1 MKTKFLIF
9 TILLVLLCSPANSQS
24 FCQNTKANST
34 AGNLERYVYKK
45 YVSEKGKEKEL
56 NIGLVR
62 PIDNLP
68 NKKRPLIIGVHSG
81 GFVNF
86 CPFEPCYVKHSE
98 NVLIPNFTPQ
108 GYITAAVQYRLTS
121 PLDFKFPKIKDEKLK
136 ETQYK
141 ATQDVREAIKFIF
154 ENAEK
159 YDVDTENVF
168 LFGTSAGAITAL
180 HAAFLDNE
188 EVPKDLLDK
197 YGPLAKREKI
207 KGVISLSGAIYDLS
221 YLDGGDKVPMMIV
234 HGTEDGIVPIDK
246 GFYLGMKHL
255 TPVFG
260 GRAILDE
267 ARKKGIEAKGF
278 FYDFG
283 HDYPSRF
290 LKDIFKNAN
299 DFIRSNLNCA
309 DHFQGIENS
318 LLWTK
323 EQ

>member
-1 MKTKFLIF
+1 M
-9 TILLVLLCSPANSQS
+9 LLFCVNLQAYSLT

-34 AGNLERYVYKK
+34 AGKLEKYVYKQ

-56 NIGLVR
+56 YIGLVR
-62 PIDNLP
+62 PVDNLP
-68 NKKRPLIIGVHSG
+68 DKKRPLIIGVHSG
-81 GFVNF
+81 GFINF

-98 NVLIPNFTPQ
+98 NVLTPNFTPQ
-108 GYITAAVQYRLTS
+108 GFITAAVQYRLTA
-121 PLDFKFPKIKDEKLK
+121 PLDFKPPRINDEKLK

-168 LFGTSAGAITAL
+168 LFGTSAGAIIAL

-197 YGPLAKREKI
+197 YGRLVKREKI
-207 KGVISLSGAIYDLS
+207 KGVISLSGALYDLS
-221 YLDGGDKVPMMIV
+221 YLDGGDKVPILLI
-234 HGTEDGIVPIDK
+234 HGKEDGIVPIDK

-255 TPVFG
+255 TPVYG
-260 GRAILDE
+260 GKAIFEE

-278 FYDFG
+278 FYDSG

-290 LKDIFKNAN
+290 SRDIFKNAN

-309 DHFQGIENS
+309 S
-318 LLWTK
+318 
-323 EQ
+323 